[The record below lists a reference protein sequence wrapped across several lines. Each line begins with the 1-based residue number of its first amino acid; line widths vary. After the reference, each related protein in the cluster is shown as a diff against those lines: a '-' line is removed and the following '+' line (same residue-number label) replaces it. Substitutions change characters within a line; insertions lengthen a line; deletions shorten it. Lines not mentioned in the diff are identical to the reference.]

1 MAIKRKTRKKTA
13 VKRAAPRRKM
23 TATPRRRTK
32 RRGLSA
38 ASPAAIK
45 SSLMDVAF
53 AAGGAVIA
61 SVLKNQKFLDA
72 QSETN
77 KGLLL
82 TAASIATAVVFKQPR
97 LAAGMGAVAGLTLIK
112 GLGAGNVVGLSE
124 RGSSYMFPISESVDP
139 LLLPYG
145 LEEGPDYAGLSE
157 ASIYSNN
164 YGSNYTF

>member
-1 MAIKRKTRKKTA
+1 MAMTRKPRRKTA
-13 VKRAAPRRKM
+13 VRRAAPRRKM
-23 TATPRRRTK
+23 TATPRRRT
-32 RRGLSA
+32 RRRSLSS

-45 SSLMDVAF
+45 SGLMDVAF
-53 AAGGAVIA
+53 AAGGAVMA
-61 SVLKNQKFLDA
+61 SILKNQKFLDS

-82 TAASIATAVVFKQPR
+82 TAASIATAVIFKQPR

-112 GLGAGNVVGLSE
+112 GLGAGQLVGLSE
-124 RGSSYMFPISESVDP
+124 NNSFMFPISESVDP
-139 LLLPYG
+139 MLLPYG
-145 LEEGPDYAGLSE
+145 LEDGPDYAGLSE

>member
-1 MAIKRKTRKKTA
+1 MAIKRKTRKKSA

-32 RRGLSA
+32 RRGLSS

-61 SVLKNQKFLDA
+61 SVLKNQKFLDT

-82 TAASIATAVVFKQPR
+82 TAASIATAVIFKQPR

-112 GLGAGNVVGLSE
+112 GLGAGQMVGLSE
-124 RGSSYMFPISESVDP
+124 DTGYMYPISEGVNP
-139 LLLPYG
+139 MLLPYG

-157 ASIYSNN
+157 ASIYANN
-164 YGSNYTF
+164 YGSNYSF

>member
-1 MAIKRKTRKKTA
+1 
-13 VKRAAPRRKM
+13 
-23 TATPRRRTK
+23 
-32 RRGLSA
+32 
-38 ASPAAIK
+38 
-45 SSLMDVAF
+45 MDVAF

-82 TAASIATAVVFKQPR
+82 TAASIATAVIFKQPR

-112 GLGAGNVVGLSE
+112 GLGAGNMVGLSE
-124 RGSSYMFPISESVDP
+124 SPSYMFPISESVDP

>member
-82 TAASIATAVVFKQPR
+82 TAASIATAVIFKQPR

-112 GLGAGNVVGLSE
+112 GLGAGNMVGLSE
-124 RGSSYMFPISESVDP
+124 RGSYMLPISESVDP

>member
-82 TAASIATAVVFKQPR
+82 TAASIATAVIFKQPR

-112 GLGAGNVVGLSE
+112 GLGAGNMVGLSE
-124 RGSSYMFPISESVDP
+124 GPSYMFPISESVDP